1 MSVEFKEGVASA
13 SRGICFG
20 MVTCPQGF
28 LSNDSFQL
36 LAQVWVSGVG
46 LDKSDSD
53 PKWWEVHAFFSA
65 MFASSGSKSKVDH
78 LNAVMLIPCSCSLNG
93 SVGPCIAMQGC

>member
-1 MSVEFKEGVASA
+1 MSVEFKGGVASA
-13 SRGICFG
+13 NRGICFG
-20 MVTCPQGF
+20 MVTCPQGY

-46 LDKSDSD
+46 LDNAHSD
-53 PKWWEVHAFFSA
+53 PKRWEIHAVFSA
-65 MFASSGSKSKVDH
+65 MFASSGSKSKVDQ
-78 LNAVMLIPCSCSLNG
+78 LNAVMPIPCSCPLNG